1 MISSSLL
8 HPPPA
13 ICTPLPASAPPVP
26 AAAAHLPGPVD
37 RSAASAARSRA
48 RGPWRGKGPWKHG
61 YFKRKTF
68 GKIDENHL
76 EMNMLV
82 GKPSINGGFSIA
94 VFSISF
100 AGWDQK
106 WQP

>member
-8 HPPPA
+8 PSSSCHLH
-13 ICTPLPASAPPVP
+13 TSAPPVP

-48 RGPWRGKGPWKHG
+48 RGHWRGKGPWKHG
-61 YFKRKTF
+61 NVKRKTY

-76 EMNMLV
+76 EMNVLV
-82 GKPSINGGFSIA
+82 GKPFIHGGFSIA